1 MHIRRD
7 DQDVSPIAFSSG
19 FIFCLVSIHCS
30 KESGIN
36 IFPEREIK
44 KKVATEHSGDPN
56 IFFSTEYHHTM

>member
-1 MHIRRD
+1 MLAH
-7 DQDVSPIAFSSG
+7 P
-19 FIFCLVSIHCS
+19 LVSRKLGSAEIITRNDCS

-56 IFFSTEYHHTM
+56 RFLSTEYHHTM